1 MPCCTLRRLKP
12 ARTARSTGS
21 AAALGTKH
29 SCSPVRRAPGVW
41 VPPLTVPVSSCRPTQ
56 PRPSPVPLFGLAGG
70 LEIFRTTPDGYR
82 REIEIIAQPNI
93 PATQDAL
100 P

>member
-1 MPCCTLRRLKP
+1 
-12 ARTARSTGS
+12 
-21 AAALGTKH
+21 
-29 SCSPVRRAPGVW
+29 
-41 VPPLTVPVSSCRPTQ
+41 
-56 PRPSPVPLFGLAGG
+56 LFGLAGG